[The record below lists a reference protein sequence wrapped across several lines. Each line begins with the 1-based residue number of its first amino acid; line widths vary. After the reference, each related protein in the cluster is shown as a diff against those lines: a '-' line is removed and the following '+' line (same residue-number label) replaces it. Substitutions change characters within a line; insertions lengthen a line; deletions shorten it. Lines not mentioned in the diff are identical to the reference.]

1 MKKLLSI
8 LICVVMAL
16 TFVFAFTSC
25 DALNGLFGNDTP
37 EVQQPDEPEE
47 HIHDYTK
54 SVQGATCTEDGKNV
68 FTCECGDSYE
78 QNISAKGH
86 NYVAGVCQN
95 CGESDTPKD
104 YTVYFRN
111 TESWSNVY
119 IYVWYTEGKGTEN
132 AVTTNYTGNWPG
144 TAMNKVEGSDDW
156 YSFTLNIVALEGVQ
170 LIFNNGDSAQ
180 TSDLDFNSAKLYW
193 ANGACFA
200 TKAEAEADQNTVYSE
215 WYLRGSNNNW
225 GTGNRFIVDA
235 NGNSVLTIDL
245 AKGVNFKLADA
256 GWSKEIS
263 YTNATFTADPNFD
276 WGTDNNNIQVV
287 NAGTYTF
294 TIDASGNVT
303 ITKG

>member
-1 MKKLLSI
+1 M
-8 LICVVMAL
+8 
-16 TFVFAFTSC
+16 
-25 DALNGLFGNDTP
+25 
-37 EVQQPDEPEE
+37 
-47 HIHDYTK
+47 
-54 SVQGATCTEDGKNV
+54 
-68 FTCECGDSYE
+68 
-78 QNISAKGH
+78 
-86 NYVAGVCQN
+86 
-95 CGESDTPKD
+95 
-104 YTVYFRN
+104 
-111 TESWSNVY
+111 
-119 IYVWYTEGKGTEN
+119 
-132 AVTTNYTGNWPG
+132 
-144 TAMNKVEGSDDW
+144 
-156 YSFTLNIVALEGVQ
+156 
-170 LIFNNGDSAQ
+170 
-180 TSDLDFNSAKLYW
+180 
-193 ANGACFA
+193 
-200 TKAEAEADQNTVYSE
+200 YSE